1 MINKV
6 TFSCLSILLVT
17 LFLTS
22 CASVPIEN
30 RIDHLPMY
38 GQPEIPRPE
47 HLIKADEDFIK
58 RAAAGFGGDRHQAS
72 MAWHSAAEKYMSEG
86 NSYYAMRRYNQSW
99 LLDPEN
105 YLPYWG
111 FGRVMVDR
119 DKIDEAIKYFETANA
134 LINDPYQKSSLLSDT
149 GSVYSYKAESIPSE
163 KITERKYYFDLAN
176 QYFKN
181 STSDDPSYPV
191 PWYRWAIS
199 LYEQGRYEDA
209 WEKVNKALQLG
220 AENLDVFLRELEN
233 KMPNPNQ

>member
-6 TFSCLSILLVT
+6 IFSCLPILLVA
-17 LFLTS
+17 LLLTS
-22 CASVPIEN
+22 CASVPNEK
-30 RIDHLPMY
+30 RIDNLPMY
-38 GQPEIPRPE
+38 GQPEIPRLE
-47 HLIKADEDFIK
+47 YMQKADEDFIR
-58 RAAAGFGGDRHQAS
+58 RAAAGFGGDRHKAS
-72 MAWHSAAEKYMSEG
+72 IAWHTQAEKFMAEG
-86 NSYYAMRRYNQSW
+86 NVHYAMRRYNQSW

-134 LINDPYQKSSLLSDT
+134 LFNDPYQKSSLFSDT

-181 STSDDPSYPV
+181 STLDDPSYPI
-191 PWYRWAIS
+191 PWYRWAFS

-209 WEKVNKALQLG
+209 WKKLTRLYN
-220 AENLDVFLRELEN
+220 
-233 KMPNPNQ
+233 